1 MRAAYS
7 EVGAQRNRRKRSRKI
22 IYFTPPW
29 SNNVATNISRMFQGL
44 VAKHFKK
51 GTLMGRLF
59 NKNNLKVS
67 YSCTRN
73 VKSILAAHNKKVLRE
88 SEKRRGGE
96 DGKCNCRGGPGNCP
110 AGGVCMT
117 EEVVYEATV
126 TAPGVEEKRYFGS
139 AATSLKL
146 RVNNHKCDFRNR
158 GRQHSTTLST
168 HVWSLKDQGLEPE
181 VRYRIVARAKAY
193 SPVTRR
199 CGLCVA
205 EKLAIAKGDPRFML
219 NKRSEIAGKCRHKN
233 KHVLASRLV

>member
-1 MRAAYS
+1 MDKFY
-7 EVGAQRNRRKRSRKI
+7 
-22 IYFTPPW
+22 
-29 SNNVATNISRMFQGL
+29 ATIPEWKEQ
-44 VAKHFKK
+44 
-51 GTLMGRLF
+51 
-59 NKNNLKVS
+59 
-67 YSCTRN
+67 
-73 VKSILAAHNKKVLRE
+73 
-88 SEKRRGGE
+88 KRRGGE
-96 DGKCNCRGGPGNCP
+96 GEKCNCRGGPGNCP
-110 AGGVCMT
+110 ADGVCMT

-126 TAPGVEEKRYFGS
+126 TAPGVEERRYFGS

-168 HVWSLKDQGLEPE
+168 HVWSLKDQGLEPD
-181 VRYRIVARAKAY
+181 VRYRIVARARAY

-233 KHVLASRLV
+233 KFLLENWTTGKKTPDSRIRDMKIGINHVRMVQNIINDK

>member
-1 MRAAYS
+1 
-7 EVGAQRNRRKRSRKI
+7 
-22 IYFTPPW
+22 
-29 SNNVATNISRMFQGL
+29 
-44 VAKHFKK
+44 
-51 GTLMGRLF
+51 
-59 NKNNLKVS
+59 
-67 YSCTRN
+67 
-73 VKSILAAHNKKVLRE
+73 
-88 SEKRRGGE
+88 
-96 DGKCNCRGGPGNCP
+96 
-110 AGGVCMT
+110 MT

-126 TAPGVEEKRYFGS
+126 TAPGVEERRYFGS